1 MGIRIE
7 VLDSSQGPSD
17 TRTTEIELPAV
28 PRIGETIHFYD
39 GAPGDDKGEW
49 SITVKAV
56 LWIPQSGEAKVQ
68 IRGW

>member
-7 VLDSSQGPSD
+7 VLDTSKGPMGAGGAERD
-17 TRTTEIELPAV
+17 IELPAV
-28 PRIGETIHFYD
+28 PREGETIHFYD
-39 GAPGDDKGEW
+39 ADGDGRDH

-56 LWIPQSGEAKVQ
+56 LWLPQSGEAQVQ

>member
-1 MGIRIE
+1 MAIRIE
-7 VLDSSQGPSD
+7 VIDTSQGPAD
-17 TRTTEIELPAV
+17 ARTSEIELPAV

-39 GAPGDDKGEW
+39 DDKGGGEW

-56 LWIPQSGEAKVQ
+56 LWLPQSGEAQVQ